1 MNMVFKSSVAED
13 ICIKYSSPFC
23 DFLYYHSSIDPDLNL
38 AMRVLKPAKPS
49 YILVNIH
56 GWHMHVPEFEFMD
69 KPKSDY
75 LTVQVDM
82 RGRKFSSGKSDCN
95 SLELFDVIDAVN
107 VVKNYYKDYII
118 DKDIIYFE
126 SESGGGGNGYALLTK
141 FPDYFAAASVLC
153 GISDYE
159 MWYANDKEGEFTDE
173 MDLWIGCKPKD
184 NVMAYHARS
193 SYYLLQNLYTP
204 LFIAH
209 GENDLRVPVE
219 QARKFIHKANELGKS
234 DIIQY
239 YELKNV
245 GNTDHWGNA
254 TEQEMDMVSKMSE
267 ANRKNHR
274 KSVEI
279 PDKGSFVV
287 GGYLFTKKFSI
298 LLDSVDK
305 MAVLEYDLKEKK
317 FEVRSEVKCDFC
329 IKWGDSGI

>member
-1 MNMVFKSSVAED
+1 MVFKSSAADDVY
-13 ICIKYSSPFC
+13 IKYSSPFC

-49 YILVNIH
+49 YILVNTH

-69 KPKSDY
+69 KPQSDY
-75 LTVQVDM
+75 LIVQVDM

-107 VVKNYYKDYII
+107 VAKKQYKDYII
-118 DKDIIYFE
+118 NKDVIYFE
-126 SESGGGGNGYALLTK
+126 SESGGGGNGYALVTK

-159 MWYANDKEGEFTDE
+159 MWYKSDSEGEFRDE
-173 MDLWIGCKPKD
+173 MDLWIGCKPEE
-184 NVMAYHARS
+184 NAMAYRARS
-193 SYYLLQNLYTP
+193 GYYLVQNLHTP

-219 QARKFIHKANELGKS
+219 HARKFVRAAKQLGKS
-234 DIIQY
+234 EIVQY
-239 YELKNV
+239 YELENA
-245 GNTDHWGNA
+245 GGAEHWGNA
-254 TEQEMDMVSKMSE
+254 TEQQISRMAELSE
-267 ANRKNHR
+267 ENRKNHR
-274 KSVEI
+274 KPVEI

-305 MAVLEYDLKEKK
+305 MAVLEYDLKERK
-317 FEVRSEVKCDFC
+317 FEVKSEVECDFC
-329 IKWGDSGI
+329 IRWGDSGI